1 MSTYYYKGF
10 NSLATYIDM
19 YICVTIYV
27 PSTSTVCGK
36 SLSRY
41 IDCCLRNVQSWA
53 KLYGTY
59 FALSR
64 YSTSVYKYLPPHCL
78 APILIISLYIS
89 FVSGLCPCSLS
100 CPLVMYF
107 SCVLVPALCLYPCC
121 LSFLSVLCPVPLSLS
136 LISGLC
142 NFPLPLSFI
151 LSFVPRL
158 LSWSF
163 RPVFCPCPFVPVLFS
178 FPSSVFCPCP
188 LSPFVHVPCRVF
200 ISVFCP
206 RLLPSSLYVSCIH
219 DSVLSL
225 GPLFCPF
232 TYHLS
237 QFVVTVRCSCSL
249 ALIDFPIKLVF
260 LTMFCIL
267 NIILA
272 LFFLKG

>member
-1 MSTYYYKGF
+1 
-10 NSLATYIDM
+10 M
-19 YICVTIYV
+19 YICVTICV
-27 PSTSTVCGK
+27 RSTSTVCRK
-36 SLSRY
+36 SLSRF

-64 YSTSVYKYLPPHCL
+64 YMCL
-78 APILIISLYIS
+78 RVDAI
-89 FVSGLCPCSLS
+89 SLS
-100 CPLVMYF
+100 CPILTIRSYNVHI
-107 SCVLVPALCLYPCC
+107 VCLWSLSLFFV
-121 LSFLSVLCPVPLSLS
+121 LSFGYVLFLCPRPCILSLSMLLVLFIGPLSLFLWPYLLS
-136 LISGLC
+136 LDFVT
-142 NFPLPLSFI
+142 FPLPLSFI

-163 RPVFCPCPFVPVLFS
+163 SPVFCPCSFVHVLFS

-206 RLLPSSLYVSCIH
+206 CLLPSSLYVSFIH

-237 QFVVTVRCSCSL
+237 QYVVTVRCSSSL
-249 ALIDFPIKLVF
+249 ALKDFPIKLVF

-267 NIILA
+267 NIFLA
-272 LFFLKG
+272 LFFLKE